1 MEVPCA
7 EAAYA
12 AAVELLANG
21 HHLRAPIDAHAAFE
35 LGVLVTLF
43 TRIPH

>member
-1 MEVPCA
+1 MPRQSNS
-7 EAAYA
+7 
-12 AAVELLANG
+12 LANG